1 MRYLLIAIL
10 LFSFTAEAFA
20 NAKVQLEKV
29 NNPTQYKFKKELRKK
44 NTKNNKKQNRTLTN
58 YQYDE
63 ENYHYDKYQKY
74 LKENLEYSQSGRM
87 KY

>member
-29 NNPTQYKFKKELRKK
+29 NNPTQYKFKKELHKK